1 MDIEAIVAKVT
12 QEVYARLAPT
22 ELADGAKPA
31 RARMLTGLELAGS
44 LEHSLLNPD
53 TSAEKIKQGCEEA
66 LKFGFANVCVSPY
79 FVSLAKDRLDGC
91 NVGICVPVGFP
102 HGAASTKAK
111 CAEIREAILNGATEL
126 DVSLQIVAIK
136 SGDFDAVKK
145 DLAEMISVAGGRA
158 KVKAIY
164 EQGLLTDE
172 EKLRTLSI
180 IRESCADYV
189 KISNALTGAKACM
202 NDVKFVRSIVGPGI
216 GIKIDGGIKDA
227 KTASILLGTGANRLG
242 CSASVQIV
250 TIPAEA

>member
-1 MDIEAIVAKVT
+1 MEIEAIVAKVT
-12 QEVYARLAPT
+12 KEVYARLAET
-22 ELADGAKPA
+22 EAGGAKPA
-31 RARMLTGLELAGS
+31 QTRVFTGAELAGK

-53 TSAEKIKQGCEEA
+53 TSSEKIRKGCDEA
-66 LKFGFANVCVSPY
+66 KKYGFANVCVTPF
-79 FVSLAKDRLDGC
+79 FVELAKERLGGC

-136 SGDFDAVKK
+136 SGDYDAVEK
-145 DLAEMISVAGGRA
+145 DLKEMISVAGGRA

-164 EQGLLTDE
+164 EQGLLTDD
-172 EKLRTLSI
+172 EKQRTLAI
-180 IRESCADYV
+180 IKKSGADYV

-202 NDVKFVRSIVGPGI
+202 NDVKFVRSLVGPGI

-227 KTASILLGTGANRLG
+227 KTATILLDSGADRLG
-242 CSASVQIV
+242 CSATVQIV
-250 TIPAEA
+250 TE